1 MRELSPKLR
10 EAVATE
16 KEAADAQETGGVWGA
31 LGVDAIGGGRRR
43 VATAVYQ

>member
-16 KEAADAQETGGVWGA
+16 KEAADAKRREESGA
-31 LGVDAIGGGRRR
+31 LSESMPSVAGVAE
-43 VATAVYQ
+43 